1 MLNIFIN
8 DLLLLISEADVCNF
22 ADVTTLYKCGRDLE
36 LVSHKLEMDA
46 NIAITWLKNNE
57 MVANLKRFWQEIR
70 ILKGKYLFPRKH

>member
-1 MLNIFIN
+1 MFNIFIN
-8 DLLLLISEADVCNF
+8 DLLLLISEADV
-22 ADVTTLYKCGRDLE
+22 CGRDLE